1 MDIFNVLN
9 LVRERALRWPGI
21 LGIIII
27 VGILAYL
34 GYLGWKQPEALR
46 NLPATVSRFA
56 QIVKEKLVPKE
67 ITEEEV
73 QEEVAL
79 ETLETPEFILPEE
92 KTYTETAQWGEGIT
106 HLARRALRN
115 YLSEK
120 PQNFEVTPE
129 HKIYIEDYIAKK
141 LGGGW
146 LTLGEKME
154 ISGKLLQ
161 EAIDASSSLTP
172 EQLQNLTQ
180 FSQLVPSLSY

>member
-9 LVRERALRWPGI
+9 FVRERRLRLPVI
-21 LGIIII
+21 LGIIVVI
-27 VGILAYL
+27 GILAYI
-34 GYLGWKQPEALR
+34 GFLGWKRPEALR
-46 NLPATVSRFA
+46 DLPATVSRVV
-56 QIVKEKLVPKE
+56 QIVKEKVVLKE
-67 ITEEEV
+67 TIEEEV
-73 QEEVAL
+73 GVEIS
-79 ETLETPEFILPEE
+79 ETPEFTLPEE
-92 KTYTETAQWGEGIT
+92 KNYIETAQWGEGTT

-146 LTLGEKME
+146 LTLGEKIE

>member
-9 LVRERALRWPGI
+9 LMRERALRWPGI
-21 LGIIII
+21 LGVIIL

-34 GYLGWKQPEALR
+34 GFLGWKRPEVLR
-46 NLPATVSRFA
+46 DLPATVSRFA
-56 QIVKEKLVPKE
+56 QTVREKLVPKE
-67 ITEEEV
+67 IAEEGA
-73 QEEVAL
+73 QEVAL
-79 ETLETPEFILPEE
+79 ETTETPEIVIPEE
-92 KTYTETAQWGEGIT
+92 KIYKETAQWGEGIT
-106 HLARRALRN
+106 HLARRALKS

-146 LTLGEKME
+146 LKLGDNLE

-161 EAIDASSSLTP
+161 EAVDEASQLTP

-180 FSQLVPSLSY
+180 FSQLVPSLNY

>member
-9 LVRERALRWPGI
+9 FVRERRLRLPVI
-21 LGIIII
+21 LGIIVVI
-27 VGILAYL
+27 GILAYL
-34 GYLGWKQPEALR
+34 GFLGWKRPEALR
-46 NLPATVSRFA
+46 DLPATVSRVV
-56 QIVKEKLVPKE
+56 QIVKEKVVLKE
-67 ITEEEV
+67 TIEEEV
-73 QEEVAL
+73 GVEIS
-79 ETLETPEFILPEE
+79 ETPEFILPEE
-92 KTYTETAQWGEGIT
+92 KNYIETAQWGEGTT

-146 LTLGEKME
+146 LTLGEKIE